1 MKNNYTTPRMTVIGY
16 MSKGSLLAGSLPVTS
31 NNATD
36 EDGEYVD
43 PLGREVG
50 FYFDIKSDT
59 DMDSSFFEDFR

>member
-1 MKNNYTTPRMTVIGY
+1 

-50 FYFDIKSDT
+50 FDFDIKSDT